1 MKRINIEKTGET
13 IRRLRKERG
22 VKINKIQAAMGFSTP
37 QAIFKW
43 ERGICLPKLENIVV
57 LADILGVDKIEDIL
71 CVEDI

>member
-43 ERGICLPKLENIVV
+43 ERGICLPKLENIVI

>member
-1 MKRINIEKTGET
+1 M
-13 IRRLRKERG
+13 
-22 VKINKIQAAMGFSTP
+22 KINEIQAAMGFSTP